1 MARPVLRILYVFCGL
16 TCLVVGVIGAFLPI
30 LPTTPL
36 VLLAAFF
43 FSRGSPWLHR
53 KLLNNRF
60 MGGMIR
66 DWQHHGAIGRRAKV
80 SATGLMSLA
89 FAYTAIYVTVPVLVK
104 VLVGVVCLS
113 VLVFIWTRPSRPKKS
128 EAESQPISPSP

>member
-1 MARPVLRILYVFCGL
+1 MARTVLRILYVICGL
-16 TCLVVGVIGAFLPI
+16 TCLVIGVIGAFLPI

-43 FSRGSPWLHR
+43 FSRSSPWLHR

-66 DWQHHGAIGRRAKV
+66 NWQHYGAIGRRAKI
-80 SATGLMSLA
+80 SATGLMSLL
-89 FAYTAIYVTVPVLVK
+89 FAYTAIYVSVPVLVK
-104 VLVGVVCLS
+104 VLVAVVCLS
-113 VLVFIWTRPSRPKKS
+113 VLVFIWTRPSGPKKT

>member
-1 MARPVLRILYVFCGL
+1 MARAVLRIFYVICGL
-16 TCLVVGVIGAFLPI
+16 TSLVVGIIGAFLPI

-43 FSRGSPWLHR
+43 FSRSSPWFHR

-66 DWQHHGAIGRRAKV
+66 DWQHHGAIGRRAKF
-80 SATGLMSLA
+80 SASGLMSLL
-89 FAYTAIYVTVPVLVK
+89 FAYTAIYVPVPVLVK
-104 VLVGVVCLS
+104 VVVAVVCSS
-113 VLVFIWTRPSRPKKS
+113 VLVFIWTRPSGPKKGG
-128 EAESQPISPSP
+128 EESQPVKPAD